1 MIIALFLFSIAALAL
16 VLLAITY
23 NPFSFFVNVI
33 AAIAILYLLRSYTST
48 SDVLAHPWTSAL
60 YVLSYLLVGIIYAL
74 VIGWPSF
81 IYSKKAELQYTFKKD
96 KPHFTEDMH
105 SLITYVQLNPYRH
118 IARLSSYTVAW
129 PIYAFIDLT
138 YKPIC
143 YAYKKLLA
151 DLLTK
156 ITLFYVKRI
165 VLKQQ

>member
-1 MIIALFLFSIAALAL
+1 MIIAIYLFSIAALAL

-33 AAIAILYLLRSYTST
+33 ATMVILYLLYSYIALA
-48 SDVLAHPWTSAL
+48 DVLAHPWISAL

-105 SLITYVQLNPYRH
+105 SLIAYVHLNPYLH
-118 IARLSSYTVAW
+118 VARLASYTVAW
-129 PIYAFIDLT
+129 PIYVAIDLT

-143 YAYKKLLA
+143 YAYNKLLSK
-151 DLLTK
+151 LLTK